1 MKYIITIGYEYY
13 EINNYIKH
21 CIIIDVRNARKN
33 VINIEL
39 NIKQFVEQFIYKK
52 LQHLSVN
59 FISII
64 PIFYYTEKKSI
75 YLRKNRKWIILTNF
89 KL

>member
-52 LQHLSVN
+52 LQHSSVN

-64 PIFYYTEKKSI
+64 PIFYYTEKKI
-75 YLRKNRKWIILTNF
+75 YLST
-89 KL
+89 

>member
-33 VINIEL
+33 VINIEYQTWNNL
-39 NIKQFVEQFIYKK
+39 YTKSCNIYLLILFQLFPYFIILKR
-52 LQHLSVN
+52 
-59 FISII
+59 
-64 PIFYYTEKKSI
+64 KKSI

>member
-39 NIKQFVEQFIYKK
+39 NIKRGTIYIQKVAT
-52 LQHLSVN
+52 LLSVN

>member
-52 LQHLSVN
+52 LQHC
-59 FISII
+59 
-64 PIFYYTEKKSI
+64 
-75 YLRKNRKWIILTNF
+75 YLLILFQLFPYFIILKKNLSICVRTENG
-89 KL
+89 LY